1 MRQKERLAR
10 SKAYAAT
17 VGSIGREYGED
28 ALVDKPADFQEGIFN
43 AGWEE
48 GKRYARAK
56 SRSAR
61 RKGFDS
67 DTGR

>member
-10 SKAYAAT
+10 SKAYAST
-17 VGSIGREYGED
+17 VGSIDREYGEF
-28 ALVDKPADFQEGIFN
+28 ALLDKPADFQEGLFN

-48 GKRYARAK
+48 GKRYARAQGRK
-56 SRSAR
+56 R
-61 RKGFDS
+61 RAFDS